1 MMYDH
6 RNKRVAGRR
15 RGGAGSLVGAAV
27 LACALA
33 LGACSSTG
41 DKKAAKPDAGKT
53 AEAPGADK
61 PYPNL
66 ATVPDKQPK
75 TSTARQR
82 MKIQE
87 GLLADRANARHVD
100 GPVAGRKSRSASV
113 TTLPSQPVKREVIT
127 PPTANEV
134 RKRVFAE
141 RRQTAINKA
150 LKKIGNPLRI
160 RRGGYLATVRFAP
173 NSSALPTGSGKVI
186 VQVSQLH
193 RIAGG
198 RIRVV
203 GQGPNTKA
211 AAAKAKAV
219 ANGLVQLGVSPG
231 RIGLVAR
238 NGRGTAKK
246 SQADIYYVS
255 PR

>member
-1 MMYDH
+1 MMYDQ
-6 RNKRVAGRR
+6 RIKGVADRR
-15 RGGAGSLVGAAV
+15 HAGAGGLVGAVV

-33 LGACSSTG
+33 LGACSSNG
-41 DKKAAKPDAGKT
+41 DKKATKPEADKK

-66 ATVPDKQPK
+66 ASVPDKQPK

-100 GPVAGRKSRSASV
+100 GPVAGRNSQTASV
-113 TTLPSQPVKREVIT
+113 TTLPPQTVKREVIT
-127 PPTANEV
+127 PPTADEV
-134 RKRVFAE
+134 RRRTFAA
-141 RRQTAINKA
+141 RRQTAINRA
-150 LKKIGNPLRI
+150 LKKIGNPLRVQ
-160 RRGGYLATVRFAP
+160 RGGYLATVRFP
-173 NSSALPTGSGKVI
+173 PDSSALPTGSGKVI

-203 GQGPNTKA
+203 GRGANSAA

-219 ANGLVQLGVSPG
+219 ANGLVQLGVSPD

-238 NGRGTAKK
+238 NGRGAAKK
-246 SQADIYYVS
+246 SQADIYYVG
-255 PR
+255 PQ